1 MYSMTDAEFE
11 EAIQAA
17 LDRIP
22 DQFLDELE
30 NVAIVMEDE
39 PNEYHL
45 GEVGIDDD
53 YYADDYDD
61 SDDFDDEDFED
72 YGDGDEDFDDGELMD
87 DDYEAGDFDD
97 EPYGSDNT
105 SSRHEVFSRNGELLG
120 LFDGASILEQD
131 FFYGEELPNVI
142 TIFKGPHERSFDT
155 REEVVEEVAKT
166 VIHEIGHYFGMDE
179 QQLKAMGY
187 E

>member
-1 MYSMTDAEFE
+1 MYSMTDTEFE

-22 DQFLDELE
+22 EQFLDELE

-45 GEVGIDDD
+45 GEIDNSTSDL
-53 YYADDYDD
+53 YA
-61 SDDFDDEDFED
+61 DDFDDNDDDDFDEFED
-72 YGDGDEDFDDGELMD
+72 DYDEVDDEDYDG
-87 DDYEAGDFDD
+87 YEDDD
-97 EPYGSDNT
+97 EPYDEDDFEGG
-105 SSRHEVFSRNGELLG
+105 SRHEVLSKNGELLG

-155 REEVVEEVAKT
+155 REEVFEEVAKT